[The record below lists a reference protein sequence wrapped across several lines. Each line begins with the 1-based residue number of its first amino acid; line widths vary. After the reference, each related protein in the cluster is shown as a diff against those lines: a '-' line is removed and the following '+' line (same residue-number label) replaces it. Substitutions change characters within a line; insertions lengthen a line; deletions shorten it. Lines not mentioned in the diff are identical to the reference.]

1 MPSMWSW
8 PPQIIHELVFFCL
21 TYGSQDFLMK
31 MNWASSAC
39 VLWSWNSVY
48 PCICN
53 ACKPVE
59 MIHVQKIVV
68 EIVLYICLCD
78 FARLNILILG
88 RGISPTGQIP
98 YLTTFLLSSDLRLDK
113 FLKLTIHKV
122 WIWLWR
128 MARIILENIF
138 FWPLQDAF
146 WSLLDTFGHY

>member
-1 MPSMWSW
+1 MPSTVKLATSNHSW
-8 PPQIIHELVFFCL
+8 ACFFYL

-39 VLWSWNSVY
+39 VFWSWNSVY
-48 PCICN
+48 PCIYN

-59 MIHVQKIVV
+59 MIHVLKIVV

-98 YLTTFLLSSDLRLDK
+98 YLTTFLLSSDLQLDE
-113 FLKLTIHKV
+113 FLKMKIHKV

-128 MARIILENIF
+128 MARIILKNRCF
-138 FWPLQDAF
+138 LATTGCFLVT
-146 WSLLDTFGHY
+146 SR